1 MEIETCRTVVY
12 PWLCDFNRHFA
23 TQHYMAVFDDAT
35 AQLLGHLGCLP
46 RDIPQTNLGFAD
58 VNHEISYKKELL
70 AGDLL
75 LTKSSVVR
83 LGRKS
88 FTYRHRLIRLGD
100 SDEECAE
107 MVGVAVHFDL
117 NRRVALELSDAFRA
131 NAHRLMSQPD

>member
-23 TQHYMAVFDDAT
+23 TQNYMAVFDDAT
-35 AQLLGHLGCLP
+35 AHLLGHLGYLP
-46 RDIPQTNLGFAD
+46 RDIPRTNLGFAD
-58 VNHEISYKKELL
+58 VRHEISYKKELL

-83 LGRKS
+83 VGTKS

-100 SDEECAE
+100 DEAESAE
-107 MVGVAVHFDL
+107 MIGVAVHFDL
-117 NRRVALELSDAFRA
+117 KRRVAIELPADFRA
-131 NAHRLMSQPD
+131 NWERLMCSA